1 MISDTPVNQYS
12 INAYQVSL
20 EPVSDEHQTLLR
32 EWRNSPAVR
41 EHMLSQSFISEEQ
54 QLAWYKQTRI
64 DPKQLHWVVGYRD
77 KLIGSTNV
85 KSLETGVPVT
95 KARLLEPGLYIGE
108 PRYQG
113 NIVAFAPTLAMYD
126 YCFEQLNAECF
137 RALVKATNTA
147 ALHYNQK
154 LGYRQV
160 GTAQQGVLCTLELT
174 YDDYVQSTQ
183 QIKQFLSRQRTT
195 KRG

>member
-20 EPVSDEHQTLLR
+20 EPIQIEHQALLR

-41 EHMLSQSFISEEQ
+41 AQMLSQSVISEEQ
-54 QLAWYKQTRI
+54 QLAWFKQTRI
-64 DPKQLHWVVGYRD
+64 DPKQLHWVVVYRD
-77 KLIGSTNV
+77 ELIGSTNV
-85 KSLETGVPVT
+85 KSLETGVPAT
-95 KARLLEPGLYIGE
+95 QARLLEPGLYIGE

-113 NIVAFAPTLAMYD
+113 NIIAFAPTLAMYD

-137 RALVKATNTA
+137 RAVVKSTNSA
-147 ALHYNQK
+147 ALRYNQK
-154 LGYRQV
+154 LGYRQI
-160 GTAQQGVLCTLELT
+160 GTAQQGTLCTLELT
-174 YDDYVQSTQ
+174 FDDYVQSTR

-195 KRG
+195 NRG